1 MFTCDNIDEY
11 QIEITTLCNAACPQC
26 PRNINGDEV
35 NPHLP
40 LVNLPKNI
48 IDQAFPTE
56 TVQRLRQIFFCGSY
70 GDPIAHP
77 DFLEILRDF
86 RQKSPTVWLYL
97 HTNGGIRG
105 KSWWAEL
112 AKIINGYG
120 KIDFGIDGLSD
131 TNHLYRKNVNFNKV
145 IENAAA
151 FIAAGG
157 RAQWNFIVFKH
168 NEHQVD
174 DAEAMSKELGFETFL
189 PRNTGRFFH
198 HNKIEEMDQ
207 WPVYQRHSPNYYLE
221 PPVNPSY
228 KNKSMVRITEIK
240 QEYPDI
246 RDYFDRTEINCDSL
260 LGRKVVITAEGLVLP
275 CNFFTH
281 NLYDKRFYDADTL
294 PGRNELSFVDGKN
307 QIRSLIEK
315 HGFEN
320 LNIHHRS
327 LKQIFDS
334 EFWQEIIDS
343 WSKDLSNGRIFECA
357 MTCGNK
363 LTKVWDQG
371 GNKR

>member
-40 LVNLPKNI
+40 LVHLSKDI
-48 IDQAFPTE
+48 VDQAFPTE
-56 TVQRLRQIFFCGSY
+56 LVQQLRQIFFCGSY

-86 RQKSPTVWLYL
+86 RRKSPTVWLYL

-151 FIAAGG
+151 FIVAGG
-157 RAQWNFIVFKH
+157 RAQWSFIVFKH

-174 DAEAMSKELGFETFL
+174 EAEALSKELGFETFL
-189 PRNTGRFFH
+189 PRNTGRFFN
-198 HNKIEEMDQ
+198 HNTIEEMNR
-207 WPVYQRHSPNYYLE
+207 WPVHMRHSPNYYLE
-221 PPVNPSY
+221 PPTNPRY
-228 KNKSMVRITEIK
+228 KNKSMVRITKIK

-246 RDYFDRTEINCDSL
+246 RDYFDRTEIHCDAL
-260 LGRKVVITAEGLVLP
+260 LGKKVVITAEGLVLP

-281 NLYDKRFYDADTL
+281 NLYDKRFYDVDTL
-294 PGRNELSFVDGKN
+294 PGRNQLSFVNGKN

-343 WSKDLSNGRIFECA
+343 WDKDLSHGRIFECA